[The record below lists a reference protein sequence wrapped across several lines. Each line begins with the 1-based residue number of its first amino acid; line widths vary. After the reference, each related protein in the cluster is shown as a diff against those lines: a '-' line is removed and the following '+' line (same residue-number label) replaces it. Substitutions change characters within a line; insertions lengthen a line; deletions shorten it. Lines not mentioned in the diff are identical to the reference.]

1 MNAGH
6 DLNVARHYYSFSRV
20 DEARDAHVGY
30 VSVPLAL
37 VNGHL
42 FFTCS
47 PVRFLRRM
55 SLFAV
60 ASIDP
65 SSTHKVHLM

>member
-1 MNAGH
+1 MNADH

-20 DEARDAHVGY
+20 DEPRDAHVGY

-42 FFTCS
+42 FLLAHQFG
-47 PVRFLRRM
+47 F
-55 SLFAV
+55 
-60 ASIDP
+60 
-65 SSTHKVHLM
+65 